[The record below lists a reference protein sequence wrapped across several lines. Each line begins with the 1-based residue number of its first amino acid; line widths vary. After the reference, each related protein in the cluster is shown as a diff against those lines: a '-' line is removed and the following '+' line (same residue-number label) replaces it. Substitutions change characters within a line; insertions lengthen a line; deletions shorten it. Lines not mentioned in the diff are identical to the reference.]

1 MEKFKKFAH
10 KAELI
15 YFSENGESMSDA
27 QNMKG
32 KCSQVA
38 EDVRSHFASTGPVK
52 EVVHFDSKVINLT
65 VPVVMDAA
73 KIGEIVGKD
82 AEANALNGW
91 YARAIEA
98 KKNLMEM
105 IRTSNWTQFLED
117 GEEFT
122 SELYDV
128 VFDVEKPRPVQF
140 DEEDIL
146 GEWSANDVA
155 DFLLKEQFCATVGKL
170 IHKKGKLHSI
180 YNTPLTETSRFQDL
194 NSGSGGMKA
203 YPVTITPVYTGEELK
218 AVKEV
223 YLAKHDEHREAE
235 KKVNWYKA
243 KLKNELSDKNAAAQR
258 EFADAMGAY
267 TVKQAEYNQ
276 EKKTVMD
283 KLRGAN
289 EKLRA
294 TCESRREIL
303 VKEASALKIFIP
315 ENLREAKK
323 FVQNYKAID

>member
-10 KAELI
+10 KAQLI
-15 YFSENGESMSDA
+15 FFSENGESMSDA

-32 KCSQVA
+32 KCSQVS
-38 EDVRSHFASTGPVK
+38 EDVRSHFAATGPVK
-52 EVVHFDSKVINLT
+52 EVVHFDNKEVNLT
-65 VPVVMDAA
+65 VPMVLDAK
-73 KIGEIVGKD
+73 KIEEIVGKD

-98 KKNLMEM
+98 KSNLMDT
-105 IRTSNWTQFLED
+105 IRNANWTMFLSDDEN
-117 GEEFT
+117 FT
-122 SELYDV
+122 PEHYDV
-128 VFDVEKPRPVQF
+128 KFEEEMPKRVQYS
-140 DEEDIL
+140 EEDIL
-146 GEWSANDVA
+146 GEWSANDIA

-170 IHKKGKLHSI
+170 IHKKGKLHSL
-180 YNTPLTETSRFQDL
+180 YNTPLTETSRFEQL
-194 NSGSGGMKA
+194 NAGVGIKA
-203 YPVTITPVYTGEELK
+203 YPVTITPVYKGKELK

-223 YLAKHDEHREAE
+223 YLAKHDEHRDAE

-243 KLKNELSDKNAAAQR
+243 KLKNEMSDKNAAAQR
-258 EFADAMGAY
+258 EYADAMGAY

-283 KLRGAN
+283 KVRGAN

-294 TCESRREIL
+294 NCESRRELL

-323 FVQNYKAID
+323 FVQNYKAVD